1 MTELKDTVALMES
14 DDFEIYPYW
23 MIRLLFSWI
32 EKLPSSDKSKLA
44 GAVIVK
50 LHEAKRNLLLKREK
64 FLFWGKFEGY
74 LMDISWTGSVIMEL
88 QG

>member
-1 MTELKDTVALMES
+1 MYQTEVMQMG
-14 DDFEIYPYW
+14 I
-23 MIRLLFSWI
+23 IRLLFSWI

-74 LMDISWTGSVIMEL
+74 LMDISWTRGVIMEL

>member
-1 MTELKDTVALMES
+1 MG
-14 DDFEIYPYW
+14 I
-23 MIRLLFSWI
+23 IRLLFSWI

-74 LMDISWTGSVIMEL
+74 LMDISWTRGVIMEL